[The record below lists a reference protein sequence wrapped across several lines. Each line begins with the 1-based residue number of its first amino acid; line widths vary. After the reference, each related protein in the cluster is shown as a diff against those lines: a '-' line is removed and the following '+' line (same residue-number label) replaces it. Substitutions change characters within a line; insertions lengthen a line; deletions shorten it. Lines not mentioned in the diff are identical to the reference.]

1 MEEPTLLCNQVDS
14 RHLRTAKSG
23 RQFAVLFQLCL
34 LSRKLSATGSAI
46 DGYAKFPICSK
57 PPMPST
63 TDTDLAFA
71 SIEEIARLFRRRK
84 LSPVELTELILAR
97 IDQLNPKLNAYIT
110 VTSELA
116 LAQAKKAE
124 TELFAPRGRKG
135 YRDRGPLHGI
145 PISLKDNIYTAGVR
159 TTAGSKILKD
169 FVPKEDAAVV
179 GQLKKAGA
187 VILGKTNMHEFA
199 YGVTSNNP
207 HYGPVHNPWDLS
219 RIPGGS
225 SGGSAAAL
233 AAGLCYGS
241 IGTDTGGSIR
251 IPAALCGIVGLKPT
265 LGRVSVDGV
274 IPLSPRLDCVG
285 PLARSVHDAALLL
298 EPILPSVKGEP
309 NPRTLIKSSAKPR
322 KFALGIPKGFFF
334 DVVSNDVHAIFEE
347 ALRVL
352 KKQRVACKEIS
363 LPLLNETEDAG
374 NQIAWA
380 EATHYHQQAGW
391 YPSSVS
397 DYGDDVRSRLEM
409 GTKVPATTYLS
420 ALALRESFIQQFH
433 LALEVEKLDA
443 LIVPTTPITAPLI
456 GQEVIQLGGQD
467 HPTRA
472 LLLRAN
478 RPANLAGVP
487 AISIPCGFTPS
498 GLPVGL
504 QLIGAVGNEHL
515 LLQIAHAFDRAHRE
529 QRRPPLTAST

>member
-1 MEEPTLLCNQVDS
+1 MAP
-14 RHLRTAKSG
+14 
-23 RQFAVLFQLCL
+23 
-34 LSRKLSATGSAI
+34 
-46 DGYAKFPICSK
+46 
-57 PPMPST
+57 T
-63 TDTDLAFA
+63 TDSDLAFT
-71 SIEEIARLFRRRK
+71 SIEEIARLFRKRK
-84 LSPVELTELILAR
+84 LSPVELTKLILAR
-97 IDQLNPKLNAYIT
+97 IDQLNPQLNAYIT
-110 VTSELA
+110 VSAELA

-124 TELFAPRGRKG
+124 AELFASRGRKG
-135 YRDRGPLHGI
+135 HRDRGPLHGI
-145 PISLKDNIYTAGVR
+145 PISLKDNIYTAGIR

-169 FVPKEDAAVV
+169 FIPREDAAIV
-179 GQLKKAGA
+179 GHLKNAGA

-207 HYGPVHNPWDLS
+207 HYGAVHNPWDLS

-225 SGGSAAAL
+225 SGGSAAAV

-251 IPAALCGIVGLKPT
+251 IPASLCGIVGLKPT

-285 PLARSVHDAALLL
+285 PLARSVRDAALLL
-298 EPILPSVKGEP
+298 EPILRHVKGELRLR
-309 NPRTLIKSSAKPR
+309 NLGNSSAKPR
-322 KFALGIPKGFFF
+322 RFTLGIPKDFFL
-334 DVVSNDVHAIFEE
+334 DVISHDVHAVFEE
-347 ALRVL
+347 ALRIL
-352 KKQRVACKEIS
+352 KKQRVTFKEIS

-380 EATHYHQQAGW
+380 EATHYHEQAGW
-391 YPSSVS
+391 FPSRAA

-409 GTKVPATTYLS
+409 GAKVHATTYLS
-420 ALALRESFIQQFH
+420 ALALREKFIQQFH
-433 LALEVEKLDA
+433 LTLEEERIDA
-443 LIVPTTPITAPLI
+443 LVVPTTPITAPLI
-456 GQEVIQLGGQD
+456 GQEAVQLGGQD

-487 AISIPCGFTPS
+487 SISVPCGLTPS

-504 QLIGAVGNEHL
+504 QLIGAVADEHL
-515 LLQIAHAFDRAHRE
+515 LLQMAHAFERAHPDH
-529 QRRPPLTAST
+529 RRPLLTAST